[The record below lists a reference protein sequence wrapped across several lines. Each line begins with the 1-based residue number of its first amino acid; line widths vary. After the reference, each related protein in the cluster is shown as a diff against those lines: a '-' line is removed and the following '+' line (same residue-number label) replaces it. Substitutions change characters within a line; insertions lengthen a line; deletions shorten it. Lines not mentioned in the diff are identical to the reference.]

1 MNNLYLIN
9 ACWLLIVFYFS
20 FIKQLILKP
29 TSYYL
34 SKRKIINENERNP
47 MRSPK
52 ERILL
57 MAPESMSALIII
69 VSLKEMSR
77 HGGAIRI
84 LS

>member
-1 MNNLYLIN
+1 MKDYL
-9 ACWLLIVFYFS
+9 
-20 FIKQLILKP
+20 
-29 TSYYL
+29 
-34 SKRKIINENERNP
+34 ENERNP

-77 HGGAIRI
+77 HAFRCHQ
-84 LS
+84 